1 MKKENPKILNEFLN
15 YLITMNYSIGTV
27 VGYNSDLLIFFKF
40 EIDYLGLGI
49 ELKDINIFILTNIKR
64 SDILAFT
71 VFLNYNRENNWA
83 TRKRKLASIKKFY
96 DWLYSTY
103 STMNSKENPMGRGIK
118 VQPVLRLPKYL
129 KLEEAKSLQHIFNI
143 NNSRNSLRNNTII
156 ILFLNTGM
164 RLSEL
169 SNIRINDINL
179 KDKKINII
187 GKGNRERILY
197 LNTICMKY
205 ITDYLSAKKKY

>member
-96 DWLYSTY
+96 D
-103 STMNSKENPMGRGIK
+103 
-118 VQPVLRLPKYL
+118 
-129 KLEEAKSLQHIFNI
+129 
-143 NNSRNSLRNNTII
+143 
-156 ILFLNTGM
+156 
-164 RLSEL
+164 
-169 SNIRINDINL
+169 
-179 KDKKINII
+179 
-187 GKGNRERILY
+187 
-197 LNTICMKY
+197 
-205 ITDYLSAKKKY
+205 